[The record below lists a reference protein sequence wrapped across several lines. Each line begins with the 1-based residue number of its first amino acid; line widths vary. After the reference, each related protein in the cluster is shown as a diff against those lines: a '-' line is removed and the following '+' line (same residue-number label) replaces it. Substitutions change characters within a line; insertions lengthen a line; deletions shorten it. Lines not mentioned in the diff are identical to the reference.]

1 MHRSVASDD
10 QTDAGVRL
18 KVFNPPCPPL
28 PYIPPPFPGE
38 MLSSWLRRT
47 AAEYGIELRH
57 LTAHWALSV
66 SRTCEIDCGLP
77 TDDVQRVAAALRS
90 DPAEIRQMVHP
101 PRIRALHP
109 TSAPIQVCSPC
120 RTGHRA
126 ATPIPV
132 RIRAWFE
139 YWEIECAHCRT
150 PFSPPGGAKLTR
162 CNPARE
168 EPVWFESLRPAAR
181 VGARLLANFA
191 MRPITAGFSPV
202 TILRLLSMRFD
213 AIRFANTATA
223 AHSAAELFATR
234 RLAEVFV
241 PGLSERWQ
249 DDLLPEPWTADK
261 PTRLVTARMI
271 LLAGMTNLLDDRD
284 SGLKL
289 LESAAEYVRHPEF
302 HPLLLSLST
311 GTGSS

>member
-1 MHRSVASDD
+1 
-10 QTDAGVRL
+10 
-18 KVFNPPCPPL
+18 
-28 PYIPPPFPGE
+28 
-38 MLSSWLRRT
+38 MLSSWLRRI
-47 AAEYGIELRH
+47 AAEYGVELRH
-57 LTAHWALSV
+57 LTAHCGLSV

-77 TDDVQRVAAALRS
+77 TDDVHRVAAALRS
-90 DPAEIRQMVHP
+90 DPAEIRRMAHP
-101 PRIRALHP
+101 ARIRVLHP
-109 TSAPIQVCSPC
+109 ASAPIQVCSPC

-139 YWEIECAHCRT
+139 YWEVECAHCRT
-150 PFSPPGGAKLTR
+150 PFSPPGSAKLTR

-181 VGARLLANFA
+181 AGARLLANFA
-191 MRPITAGFSPV
+191 ARRLKFSFSPL

-213 AIRFANTATA
+213 AIRFANTATT

-234 RLAEVFV
+234 RLAELFV

-261 PTRLVTARMI
+261 PIRLVTARTI
-271 LLAGMTNLLDDRD
+271 LLAGMTNFLDDRD
-284 SGLKL
+284 SGLRL
-289 LESAAEYVRHPEF
+289 LESAAGYVRHPEF
-302 HPLLLSLST
+302 RPLLLSLST
-311 GTGSS
+311 GAGSS